1 MQKQAGACM
10 RVSIRISFIIF
21 FVAMAAAF
29 TACSEKS
36 APSEAE
42 PAVATPSPAKADE
55 FVDPDEA
62 VSKCMDAFEHLFGPQ
77 GCVPGLVPTERA
89 QVACE
94 GYAAWAERG
103 ETCGSGALGG
113 FYACLN
119 AIGCD
124 KLEKDE
130 DTELAEYPLEYDKCT
145 EQFARDMNECIDERG
160 EKTK

>member
-1 MQKQAGACM
+1 MITFSGAPS
-10 RVSIRISFIIF
+10 RGFLRI
-21 FVAMAAAF
+21 AMLAVLAAMTTLLF
-29 TACSEKS
+29 ACTEKPATTDEAASSES
-36 APSEAE
+36 AP
-42 PAVATPSPAKADE
+42 PAKAAE
-55 FVDPDEA
+55 PVDPDEA
-62 VSKCMDAFEHLFGPQ
+62 VSKCIEAYEHLFGPL
-77 GCVPGLVPTERA
+77 GCVPGLVPSERI

-103 ETCGSGALGG
+103 ESCGSGALGG

-145 EQFARDMNECIDERG
+145 EQFARDMNECIDNRA